1 MLRAVVDRAPDE
13 AVCRGHRH
21 WMRVRALD
29 ADPQRELPVEQS
41 HIVDRRWERVDQ
53 DLVRLTR
60 AATRLL
66 TLDAGAA
73 RSLVRHAIELAD
85 IPPRDLHPVTGLIRA
100 VYPLLASPPPW
111 PLASLPFALP
121 PELQPAFRSRDPRTA
136 ATLLFGDR
144 STRPVVRALSE
155 LLTNPVPVDLF
166 LISAAVAVAPLLE
179 PDHLA
184 AVLGARGAGRV
195 DRPALTPDESARLQ
209 QLLRGTRGGRIVDLV
224 QEGVEGAAARN
235 RLRFVAGHAGAD
247 AELDT
252 RQTWGEMALHI
263 ALTAAG
269 NG

>member
-1 MLRAVVDRAPDE
+1 MLRAVVDRTSDE

-29 ADPQRELPVEQS
+29 ATPRRELTVES
-41 HIVDRRWERVDQ
+41 GHILDRRWDRVDQ

-155 LLTNPVPVDLF
+155 LLTESAPVDLF

-184 AVLGARGAGRV
+184 AALGARGSGRV
-195 DRPALTPDESARLQ
+195 DRSALTPDERARLHEM
-209 QLLRGTRGGRIVDLV
+209 LRGTRGRRIVELV
-224 QEGVEGAAARN
+224 REGVEGAAARH
-235 RLRFVAGHAGAD
+235 RLRFVTGHARAG

-252 RQTWGEMALHI
+252 RQTWSEMALRV
-263 ALTAAG
+263 ALTAADDG
-269 NG
+269 